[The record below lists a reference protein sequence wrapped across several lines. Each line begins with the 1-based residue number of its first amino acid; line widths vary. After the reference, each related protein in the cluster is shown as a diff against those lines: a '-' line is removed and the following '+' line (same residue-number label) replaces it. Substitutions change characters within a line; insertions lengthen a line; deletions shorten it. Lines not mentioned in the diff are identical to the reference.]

1 MLQLRYRVQPRTSVA
16 SGQARKPAKLE
27 LWSADLRR
35 YRSDLWITRA
45 LDSRNHSRQPADSI
59 RKIRNCIEWRLDTS
73 QLLTTSQD
81 AFLPGLLTPGLDHR
95 DNIIGTT

>member
-16 SGQARKPAKLE
+16 PGQARKPAKLE

-35 YRSDLWITRA
+35 YRSDLWIARA

-59 RKIRNCIEWRLDTS
+59 RKIRNCIDRLLDTS
-73 QLLTTSQD
+73 KLLSTSQD
-81 AFLPGLLTPGLDHR
+81 AFLAGLLNTGLDHSH
-95 DNIIGTT
+95 NVIGAI

>member
-45 LDSRNHSRQPADSI
+45 LDRRNHSRQPADSI
-59 RKIRNCIEWRLDTS
+59 RKVRNCIDRRLDTS
-73 QLLTTSQD
+73 QLLTSSQD
-81 AFLPGLLTPGLDHR
+81 ALLPGHLIPGLDHSH
-95 DNIIGTT
+95 NVIGAI